1 MATLT
6 SIPAWEILWTEQP
19 GGLQFMDL
27 QRVGN
32 NLVAT
37 KQQ

>member
-1 MATLT
+1 MATHT
-6 SIPAWEILWTEQP
+6 SVLAWEILWTEHL
-19 GGLQFMDL
+19 GGLQSMGL

-32 NLVAT
+32 NLVVT